1 MCMVSKAVHLE
12 LVEDQ
17 STAEFIQAFLRFT
30 SLRGNCTRLWSDN
43 GKNFVGAEKELA
55 AMLRSWK
62 HVDIEGA
69 LLKHGTEFRFIT
81 PYAPHQGGLWEAA
94 VKSMKHHLRRVIGP
108 HKLTSSAFQTILA
121 QTSAII
127 NSRPLSALSDDPE
140 DLGFLT
146 PAHLINGE
154 PIELPFGA
162 NVQDV
167 PDNRLKFA
175 QRIQKM
181 SQTIW
186 KAWQQDYLHE
196 YQQRPKWNRA
206 RVDLKVGDLVVRWT
220 GAKRASGNEE
230 RDIKDSYDHI
240 RASGAEIVSASRG
253 R

>member
-1 MCMVSKAVHLE
+1 MYGHAEHSNTQGWTTLARFYSRGTRGVTFEKKWVAVFVCMVSKAVHLE

-43 GKNFVGAEKELA
+43 GKNFVGAGKELA

-69 LLKHGTEFRFIT
+69 LLKHGTEYRFIT

-94 VKSMKHHLRRVIGP
+94 VKSMKHHLRRVIEP

-121 QTSAII
+121 QTSAIM

-146 PAHLINGE
+146 PAHLT
-154 PIELPFGA
+154 
-162 NVQDV
+162 
-167 PDNRLKFA
+167 R
-175 QRIQKM
+175 
-181 SQTIW
+181 
-186 KAWQQDYLHE
+186 
-196 YQQRPKWNRA
+196 
-206 RVDLKVGDLVVRWT
+206 
-220 GAKRASGNEE
+220 
-230 RDIKDSYDHI
+230 
-240 RASGAEIVSASRG
+240 
-253 R
+253 